1 MQQSYERNTK
11 LLWGLVVLTL
21 IYGYLLYSR
30 RTLTGA
36 PLVDGSIGVILGL
49 YVCSRPAA
57 HAVDMIFAERT
68 SLWRV
73 TSKGEGL
80 GWLALN
86 LLVLLLGLM
95 TIMIGVM
102 RLVD

>member
-1 MQQSYERNTK
+1 MQQPYERNQK
-11 LLWGLVVLTL
+11 LLWALVVLTL
-21 IYGYLLYSR
+21 AYSYLLYTL
-30 RTLTGA
+30 RTLTGI
-36 PLVDGSIGVILGL
+36 PLLDGSIGVILGL
-49 YVCSRPAA
+49 YACSRPAA

-68 SLWRV
+68 SLWRI

>member
-1 MQQSYERNTK
+1 MQQPYERNTK
-11 LLWGLVVLTL
+11 LLWALVALTL
-21 IYGYLLYSR
+21 AYSYLLYALP
-30 RTLTGA
+30 TLTGI
-36 PLVDGSIGVILGL
+36 PLLDGSIGVILGL
-49 YVCSRPAA
+49 YTCSRPAA

-68 SLWRV
+68 TLWGV

>member
-1 MQQSYERNTK
+1 MQHQSERNTK
-11 LLWGLVVLTL
+11 LLWALVVLTL
-21 IYGYLLYSR
+21 IYGYLPYAQ

-36 PLVDGSIGVILGL
+36 PLLDGSIGVILGL
-49 YVCSRPAA
+49 YTCSRPAA

-68 SLWRV
+68 TLWGV
-73 TSKGEGL
+73 TSKRQEL

>member
-1 MQQSYERNTK
+1 MQQPYKRNTK
-11 LLWGLVVLTL
+11 LLWALVVLTL
-21 IYGYLLYSR
+21 TYTYLLYFL
-30 RTLTGA
+30 RTLTGM
-36 PLVDGSIGVILGL
+36 PLLDGSIGVILGL
-49 YVCSRPAA
+49 YTCSRPAA

>member
-1 MQQSYERNTK
+1 MQQPYERNTK
-11 LLWGLVVLTL
+11 LLWALVVLTL
-21 IYGYLLYSR
+21 IYSYLLYAL

-49 YVCSRPAA
+49 YACSRPAA
-57 HAVDMIFAERT
+57 HAVDMIFAERV

-86 LLVLLLGLM
+86 LVVLLLGLM